1 MDWIALGHC
10 TPRISHGHVDWLMSS
25 QIHPLNCMSTTLHP
39 YSSPA
44 KDHPQ
49 ITYLTII
56 RVKKDIIALWFSSS
70 LQIRLHSALHNE
82 TTHAHSEVK
91 MQEATRQIDCR
102 IFPHP
107 RPNVPISPNLHNT
120 YLKYHCVWLITL
132 AKAERATEVAG
143 EFWGL
148 FEAGKDGLI
157 DGLLV
162 CCAAG
167 GWLLLL
173 F

>member
-1 MDWIALGHC
+1 
-10 TPRISHGHVDWLMSS
+10 
-25 QIHPLNCMSTTLHP
+25 
-39 YSSPA
+39 
-44 KDHPQ
+44 
-49 ITYLTII
+49 
-56 RVKKDIIALWFSSS
+56 
-70 LQIRLHSALHNE
+70 
-82 TTHAHSEVK
+82 

-102 IFPHP
+102 NFPHP
-107 RPNVPISPNLHNT
+107 RPNVPIPPILHNT